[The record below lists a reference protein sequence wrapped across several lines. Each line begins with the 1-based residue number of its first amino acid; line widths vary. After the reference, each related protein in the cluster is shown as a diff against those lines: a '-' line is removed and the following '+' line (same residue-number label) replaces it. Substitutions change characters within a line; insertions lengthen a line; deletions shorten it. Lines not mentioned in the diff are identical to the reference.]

1 MKCLLYDLQ
10 NNNDEELKNHCIYFH
25 LINKDNYFF
34 KELFSIDAENRYSRL
49 CEECKFYF
57 DTWRIKKSL
66 FFIALQ
72 SGGLNSLPLNISK
85 RSLITYYLVNYFLHK
100 NDHVFYDA
108 KKTVNYFIFFV
119 ENKFVSNCKVN
130 FQGSMELINYQP
142 AETDQIIELE
152 STRTWLTDVYTCVF
166 FNGYDQEEI
175 KKIMK
180 RVIINRMTGSSRHSK
195 RFEYLS

>member
-1 MKCLLYDLQ
+1 MEDK
-10 NNNDEELKNHCIYFH
+10 
-25 LINKDNYFF
+25 
-34 KELFSIDAENRYSRL
+34 
-49 CEECKFYF
+49 
-57 DTWRIKKSL
+57 KKSL

-85 RSLITYYLVNYFLHK
+85 RSLITYYSINYFLHK

-108 KKTVNYFIFFV
+108 KKTVNDFIFFV
-119 ENKFVSNCKVN
+119 ENKFVSNGKVN

-180 RVIINRMTGSSRHSK
+180 RVIINRMTGSSRHFK
-195 RFEYLS
+195 RFDYLS